1 MSQVFLVIVRM
12 EVALERNLGG
22 GGVLFSYLISLKKER
37 LTLLYF
43 RESSTPDVYEI
54 LKVFVSCGRG
64 GDVLSEN
71 NLWLGWDI

>member
-1 MSQVFLVIVRM
+1 MLLVMVRM
-12 EVALERNLGG
+12 EVSLERNLGGGG

-43 RESSTPDVYEI
+43 RESSTLDVYKT
-54 LKVFVSCGRG
+54 LKAFVSCGRG

-71 NLWLGWDI
+71 NL